1 MQLRLEQTRPIYPPN
16 VHDLNTKTQGQ
27 LVLIELGYGY
37 NYAPGRVCT
46 STRGMSLAC
55 LRTYRRLG
63 GEKILRLVRDVF
75 GCVCSC
81 VFFFTYLCYE
91 LFMSLYA
98 IARFHYSRKT
108 WSPFTTRGVA
118 MEDGSS

>member
-81 VFFFTYLCYE
+81 VFFSHTSVTSCLCRCTP
-91 LFMSLYA
+91 LLDS
-98 IARFHYSRKT
+98 
-108 WSPFTTRGVA
+108 TTHGRHGRRLLQ
-118 MEDGSS
+118 EE

>member
-81 VFFFTYLCYE
+81 VFFHIPLLRAVYVVVRHCSIPLLTE
-91 LFMSLYA
+91 DM
-98 IARFHYSRKT
+98 
-108 WSPFTTRGVA
+108 VA
-118 MEDGSS
+118 VYYKRSSYGRR